1 MLIKPSLSSIWLAE
15 DIIDEDNGRT
25 TLRGVFNQI
34 ALTSENGEYESP
46 FSVLFAVSDVR
57 RRCRC
62 ELRLSDLADLS
73 IIYRRAVDSRDRVD
87 LGGARLHLACQS
99 LTHFPS
105 GRLRVGTLPRRRVPR
120 IDTNDCGSSILT
132 LLGVRNGEPAD
143 DAYPRF
149 QEDLPG

>member
-15 DIIDEDNGRT
+15 DIIDEDNGST

-34 ALTSENGEYESP
+34 ALTSEKGEYESP

-73 IIYRRAVDSRDRVD
+73 IIYRRPLILEIVSTWEVQDF
-87 LGGARLHLACQS
+87 
-99 LTHFPS
+99 T
-105 GRLRVGTLPRRRVPR
+105 LRVNHLPISRPGDYVWELYLE
-120 IDTNDCGSSILT
+120 DESLGST
-132 LLGVRNGEPAD
+132 RMTAVR
-143 DAYPRF
+143 AY
-149 QEDLPG
+149 

>member
-15 DIIDEDNGRT
+15 DIIDEDNGST

-73 IIYRRAVDSRDRVD
+73 IIYRRPLILEIVSTWEVQDFTLRINHLPISRPGDYVWELYLDDESLGSTRMTAVR
-87 LGGARLHLACQS
+87 
-99 LTHFPS
+99 
-105 GRLRVGTLPRRRVPR
+105 
-120 IDTNDCGSSILT
+120 
-132 LLGVRNGEPAD
+132 
-143 DAYPRF
+143 AY
-149 QEDLPG
+149 